1 MNIFSDPSLATMDVV
16 DTITSEVTTNTA
28 TSQIENTA
36 NILNN
41 YGPTVTILAIFI
53 LICLALFLIFAKY
66 FRKMM
71 DRILDGNINMNTED
85 LIRQTVNNCV
95 SEVME
100 MNKNTVMESI
110 EASVK
115 KEKESHKNIVS
126 VYIDSEKVFKEASSA
141 AMRELKCHRIAIYLF
156 HNGNSTPYGYPFA
169 KMSCVHEITDKG
181 SYLTPRGHS
190 HINVPLYVFS
200 ELIEDLSDDGE
211 CIVENVKELAANGD
225 IQIGTFIQGDNVE
238 SIFAASIKNSD
249 NCLVSFAI
257 AEFQE
262 KQDFSNEEYLN
273 TIRSALHDMNNSIYH
288 IVVSDEFVD
297 NFEE

>member
-1 MNIFSDPSLATMDVV
+1 MNMFSDPSLATMDVV

-71 DRILDGNINMNTED
+71 DRILDGNINLNTED

-273 TIRSALHDMNNSIYH
+273 AIRSALHDMNNSIYH

>member
-1 MNIFSDPSLATMDVV
+1 MNMFSDPSLATMDVV
-16 DTITSEVTTNTA
+16 DSITSEVTTNTA

-71 DRILDGNINMNTED
+71 DRILDGNINLNTED

-211 CIVENVKELAANGD
+211 CIVEDVKELAANGD

>member
-1 MNIFSDPSLATMDVV
+1 MNIFSDPSLATMDVI

-28 TSQIENTA
+28 TSQIESTA

-71 DRILDGNINMNTED
+71 DKILDGNINMNTED
-85 LIRQTVNNCV
+85 IIRQTVNDCV

-126 VYIDSEKVFKEASSA
+126 VYIDSEKVFKEASST
-141 AMRELKCHRIAIYLF
+141 AMKAIKCHRIAIYLF

-211 CIVENVKELAANGD
+211 CIVEDVKELAANGD

>member
-1 MNIFSDPSLATMDVV
+1 MNIFSDPSLATMDVI

-28 TSQIENTA
+28 TSQIESTA

-71 DRILDGNINMNTED
+71 DKILDGNINMNTED
-85 LIRQTVNNCV
+85 IIRQTVNDCV

-126 VYIDSEKVFKEASSA
+126 VYIDSEKVFKEASST
-141 AMRELKCHRIAIYLF
+141 AMKAIKCHRIAIYLF

-262 KQDFSNEEYLN
+262 KQDFSNEEHLN

>member
-1 MNIFSDPSLATMDVV
+1 MNIFSDPSLATMDVI

-71 DRILDGNINMNTED
+71 DRILDGNINLNTED

>member
-1 MNIFSDPSLATMDVV
+1 
-16 DTITSEVTTNTA
+16 
-28 TSQIENTA
+28 
-36 NILNN
+36 
-41 YGPTVTILAIFI
+41 
-53 LICLALFLIFAKY
+53 
-66 FRKMM
+66 
-71 DRILDGNINMNTED
+71 
-85 LIRQTVNNCV
+85 
-95 SEVME
+95 

>member
-1 MNIFSDPSLATMDVV
+1 MNMFSDPSLATMDVV
-16 DTITSEVTTNTA
+16 DSITSEVTTNTA
-28 TSQIENTA
+28 TSQIESTA

-71 DRILDGNINMNTED
+71 DKILDGNINMNTED
-85 LIRQTVNNCV
+85 IIRQTVNDCV

-126 VYIDSEKVFKEASSA
+126 VYIDSEKVFKEASST
-141 AMRELKCHRIAIYLF
+141 AMKAIKCHRIAIYLF